1 MIGTVCPVVNIRA
14 PARPAARRVLRMRRT
29 GALEVNMRTLFSSL
43 VGILLAALA
52 WSVPA
57 AAAEV
62 PRFFFSGDGQ
72 IRLTSA
78 KSGEAFAGRYRTGP
92 RSYAEEALQ
101 AIHRVYGAPYR
112 PTSPLLSLRL
122 IEFLDFLED
131 RLQPGALITIASGYR
146 PPEYNQQLRR
156 KGALAAR
163 ASLHQ
168 YGMAADVA
176 IEGVSARR
184 LWETVKTL
192 GFGGAGYYHGD
203 LVHIDVGPARFWD
216 ETTSGVHTGISD
228 DNKLIGLVTEADIH
242 LPGEML
248 GLRFIRMTAFPIGVA
263 PEFVLE
269 RGAPPE
275 EVEVVARFQPVF
287 TLAVDGACPRLAD
300 IDQMAGLQ
308 WRLPETL
315 APGRYRIRARFC
327 ERAWEAMPAE
337 VTTPEFEVARP

>member
-1 MIGTVCPVVNIRA
+1 
-14 PARPAARRVLRMRRT
+14 
-29 GALEVNMRTLFSSL
+29 MRTFSLSL
-43 VGILLAALA
+43 AMALLAAVA
-52 WSVPA
+52 CCAPA
-57 AAAEV
+57 AAEA
-62 PRFFFSGDGQ
+62 PRFFFSGDGH
-72 IRLTSA
+72 IRLASA
-78 KSGEAFAGRYRTGP
+78 KTGEAFAGPYRSGA
-92 RSYAEEALQ
+92 RSYAEEALK

-112 PTSPLLSLRL
+112 PAAPILSLRL
-122 IEFLDFLED
+122 VEYLDFLED

-156 KGALAAR
+156 KGALAAP

-184 LWETVKTL
+184 LWETVKGL

-203 LVHIDVGPARFWD
+203 LVHIDVGPARSWD
-216 ETTSGVHTGISD
+216 ETTSGVGTGISD

-242 LPGEML
+242 LPGETL

-263 PEFVLE
+263 PEFTLE
-269 RGAPPE
+269 RAATPE
-275 EVEVVARFQPVF
+275 DIQVVARFQPDF
-287 TLAVDGACPRLAD
+287 TVAAAGPCPRLAD

-308 WRLPETL
+308 WRLPERL
-315 APGRYRIRARFC
+315 PPGRYRIRARFC
-327 ERAWEAMPAE
+327 ERAWDAMPPA